1 MLGRCKVGKGA
12 SVRKSSKIEMLKYN
26 SLGSVHAL
34 FKIKWIWCI
43 YIYCSMSRKLE
54 NKHTKEKLSETS
66 ANVDRNIMWNC

>member
-43 YIYCSMSRKLE
+43 YIYTAQCQE
-54 NKHTKEKLSETS
+54 N
-66 ANVDRNIMWNC
+66 